1 LTNLTP
7 IGNQKLPYEVSTTLD
22 YWGGYMVSELRR
34 QSVVL
39 DRPTWDRL
47 RVAADDAGITKS
59 ELVRSAVE
67 HYLAFRSGQSWN
79 PNRIAELVEYSQ
91 MAVDQMLLKL
101 APETRDEIIEAV
113 DIRMEQYHG
122 G

>member
-1 LTNLTP
+1 MCSP
-7 IGNQKLPYEVSTTLD
+7 KLPYEESTTLD

-47 RVAADDAGITKS
+47 RAVADDSGITKS
-59 ELVRSAVE
+59 ELIRSAIE

>member
-1 LTNLTP
+1 MHEAICNLSRKTGSHRTD
-7 IGNQKLPYEVSTTLD
+7 IV
-22 YWGGYMVSELRR
+22 
-34 QSVVL
+34 
-39 DRPTWDRL
+39 
-47 RVAADDAGITKS
+47 RVAI
-59 ELVRSAVE
+59 EQ
-67 HYLAFRSGQSWN
+67 YLAFHSGTTWN